1 MAFFKTQIYFLFL
14 VLFTAIPVA
23 TNAQDTNFSI
33 PDSLKTKTPNE
44 LVDLIKSS
52 DVTEIEVYE
61 EMLEGFHKKDTVI
74 GKIYI
79 QLGQFFFR
87 KEDFKRS
94 IKYANK
100 LFDIEDELSDDK
112 LIFRA
117 HIIIGS
123 SFLRQG
129 KHQKSYDYY
138 YNALQIAQQQENLE
152 NIIIANSGR
161 ILVLQKMNKLDKALE
176 ISKEML
182 QAIDKTSFK
191 NGRSHVAIFTNI
203 NEVYLD
209 KGQYDS
215 VLYYADKGID
225 MSKSIDLKEGLVDLY
240 IKKGIVYYYKK
251 EFDQAFDNL
260 KKAKNILEHYD
271 IGNEFFPTV
280 KVNYYM
286 AGCYYEQQNYD
297 MAIYYLCKTMDFIEE
312 EDVSIRPVI
321 QSHLLLANCYFK
333 KKDFEQGHYWERSYI
348 NLNSS
353 YQEDKDKTVDIIYEK
368 EIEKHEK
375 EIRELKS
382 KESIATY
389 LLISSIAISLVLLLI
404 GFRYYKK
411 QQSNKIMFSELLEKI
426 NHLEVEKSKK
436 ATKNSSATIVID
448 DDKVTAV
455 LKGLDKLEDQEYF
468 LKSECGL
475 GLMAKKVKTNTTYL
489 TKIIH
494 AHKGK
499 NFNEYITDLRIE
511 YALQRLKNDKK
522 FRAFSVKSIAAEVG
536 YKSDDAFAKRF
547 KAKTGLNPSYY
558 IKNIE
563 KLQREDV
570 IPKRA

>member
-1 MAFFKTQIYFLFL
+1 MAFFKTQILFLFL
-14 VLFTAIPVA
+14 LLFIIIPIF
-23 TNAQDTNFSI
+23 TKAQDTKFII
-33 PDSLKTKTPNE
+33 PDSLKTKTPE
-44 LVDLIKSS
+44 ALVDLITSS
-52 DVTEIEVYE
+52 DADHIEVYE
-61 EMLEGFHKKDTVI
+61 EVLESFHKNDTVI

-79 QLGQFFFR
+79 ELGQFFYM

-94 IKYANK
+94 VTYANK
-100 LFDIEDELSDDK
+100 LLNKKQIITNDK
-112 LIFRA
+112 LIFSAYR
-117 HIIIGS
+117 IIGS

-129 KHQKSYDYY
+129 KYQKSYDYY
-138 YNALQIAQQQENLE
+138 YKALQIANQQENLR

-182 QAIDKTSFK
+182 QAINKTSFK
-191 NGRSHVAIFTNI
+191 NGKNHVAIFTNI
-203 NEVYLD
+203 NEVFLG
-209 KGQYDS
+209 KEEYDS
-215 VLYYADKGID
+215 VLYYADKGIN
-225 MSKSIDLKEGLVDLY
+225 MSKSLNYKEGLVDLY

-260 KKAKNILEHYD
+260 KSAKDLLDLYK
-271 IGNEFFPTV
+271 IGNKFFPTV

-286 AGCYYEQQNYD
+286 AACYYEQRNYD
-297 MAIYYLCKTMDFIEE
+297 KAISYLYNTMDFIEE
-312 EDVSIRPVI
+312 KDRSRLPVI

-333 KKDFEQGHYWERSYI
+333 KKDYKQAHYWENIYVK
-348 NLNSS
+348 LNKN
-353 YQEDKDKTVDIIYEK
+353 YQEEKDKTVNTIYEK

-375 EIRELKS
+375 EITQLKNKENIS
-382 KESIATY
+382 KY
-389 LLISSIAISLVLLLI
+389 LLIGSITMSLILLFI
-404 GFRYYKK
+404 GFTYYKK
-411 QQSNKIMFSELLEKI
+411 QQSNKLVFSELVEKI
-426 NHLEVEKSKK
+426 KHLEGEKSKK
-436 ATKNSSATIVID
+436 TSKDSSATIVID
-448 DDKVTAV
+448 DKKVTAV
-455 LKGLDKLEDQEYF
+455 LKGLEKLEDEEYF

-511 YALQRLKNDKK
+511 YALKRLKNDKK

-547 KAKTGLNPSYY
+547 RAKTGLNPSYY

-563 KLQREDV
+563 KLQQDNNIAESV
-570 IPKRA
+570 